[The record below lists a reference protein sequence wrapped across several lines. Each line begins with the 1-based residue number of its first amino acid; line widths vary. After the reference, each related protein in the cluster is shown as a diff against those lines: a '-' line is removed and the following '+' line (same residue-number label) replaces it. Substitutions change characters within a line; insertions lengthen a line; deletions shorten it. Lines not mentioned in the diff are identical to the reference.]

1 MLTYPNKSIEVQKIS
16 EEERSK
22 YEEERKKK
30 ERMRDVFLL
39 LQQLVEREE
48 VTLRLIIDCLYDV
61 GSINLV
67 NKKFNKQ
74 PLNGFMKAIATMS
87 KPVVRIVALRWVKKK
102 LPTLVTNWLERK
114 VSFR

>member
-1 MLTYPNKSIEVQKIS
+1 MLTYSDRAIEVQKVS
-16 EEERSK
+16 
-22 YEEERKKK
+22 EEERKKK

-39 LQQLVEREE
+39 VQQLVEREE

-67 NKKFNKQ
+67 NKKFHKQ
-74 PLNGFMKAIATMS
+74 PLNGFMKAVATMS
-87 KPVVRIVALRWVKKK
+87 KPVVRIVALRWAKKK
-102 LPTLVTNWLERK
+102 LPILLTNWLEKK